1 MNSPDSDPLAELWRK
16 PEAPRSEVSAC
27 IREQC
32 TRRLKAQRGMS
43 TRTRLLASLAL
54 SVGLFCVLAWLTR
67 GRTRIDG
74 SFRSALF
81 GAAGW
86 GLVQTAI
93 LWVGLATPPGRR
105 CSKNV
110 RLVLAV
116 LTPILFLTYVGFA
129 APAWLPLHQAVQGH
143 SGVHVV
149 SCGIV
154 GMLFSALITGGVFL
168 LWRGT
173 DPLTPGLTGAL
184 VGLVGS
190 VAGGMA
196 IGIGCANQEG
206 WHACFSHGF
215 GALAFTALG
224 WAAGRR
230 LLAP

>member
-1 MNSPDSDPLAELWRK
+1 
-16 PEAPRSEVSAC
+16 
-27 IREQC
+27 
-32 TRRLKAQRGMS
+32 
-43 TRTRLLASLAL
+43 
-54 SVGLFCVLAWLTR
+54 
-67 GRTRIDG
+67 
-74 SFRSALF
+74 
-81 GAAGW
+81 
-86 GLVQTAI
+86 LVQTAI

-105 CSKNV
+105 CSKKI

-129 APAWLPLHQAVQGH
+129 APSWIPFHQAMSDRLGA
-143 SGVHVV
+143 HVV

-196 IGIGCANQEG
+196 IGIGCVNQEG
-206 WHACFSHGF
+206 WHACFSHGG